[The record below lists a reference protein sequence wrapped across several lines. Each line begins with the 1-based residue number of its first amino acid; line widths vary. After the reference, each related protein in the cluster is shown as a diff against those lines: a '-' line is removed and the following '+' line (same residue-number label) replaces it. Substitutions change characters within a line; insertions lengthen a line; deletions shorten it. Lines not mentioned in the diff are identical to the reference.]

1 MSKSKFPKSVSFN
14 LKNPNDLRILEHVK
28 RRNFSGYVKNLI
40 LHDIEA
46 TQKTTSQS
54 KIAPQSKLERLQSE
68 LKHFN
73 QRCESSTDT
82 KPHN

>member
-40 LHDIEA
+40 LHDIDA
-46 TQKTTSQS
+46 TQKT
-54 KIAPQSKLERLQSE
+54 APQSKLERLQSE